1 MGPSKRVQSGIA
13 LRNAAKPDLLASPLT
28 LLKHDFCS
36 RLLLSPNS
44 SALAFFLFDAI
55 ATIIRFVAIVLFES
69 HPHAIFFG
77 EFGLVV
83 LFPQL
88 APGLGS
94 LLVVRRGSRRRFTAG
109 HLPFH
114 QLCESTVLV
123 SGELGVRADLGDAA
137 VAADADDDVAALN
150 CAEAVGDGDGGVVS
164 LEELGKGL
172 VDESLRFGIKSRR
185 CFVEDQDVGVLEQGT
200 GDSNAL
206 LLSA

>member
-1 MGPSKRVQSGIA
+1 MGSSKRVQSGIA
-13 LRNAAKPDLLASPLT
+13 LRNAAGPDLLVSPLT
-28 LLKHDFCS
+28 LLQHDFCS
-36 RLLLSPNS
+36 RLFLASHS
-44 SALAFFLFDAI
+44 GALTFFLFDAI
-55 ATIIRFVAIVLFES
+55 IRFVAVMLFES
-69 HPHAIFFG
+69 HAHAILFG

-83 LFPQL
+83 FLTQL
-88 APGLGS
+88 ASGLGS
-94 LLVVRRGSRRRFTAG
+94 LFVVGRRSCRRFTAG

-114 QLCESTVLV
+114 QLCKSTVLV